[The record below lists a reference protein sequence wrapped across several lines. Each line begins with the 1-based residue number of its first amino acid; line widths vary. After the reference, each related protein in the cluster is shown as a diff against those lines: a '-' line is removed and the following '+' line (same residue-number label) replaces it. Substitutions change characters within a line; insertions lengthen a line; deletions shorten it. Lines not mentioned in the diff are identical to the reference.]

1 MSESISELDVH
12 RLRKERPELETELI
26 QFFAQAVERFVQ
38 TAQYSVLKNLR
49 LTYFFDEEALDDA
62 GFIDATFEE
71 LVAIGVF
78 DVCSL
83 PGVSVELI
91 ESFVRVLEQL
101 IDGSHGVA
109 ENLSDT
115 MLLAPPE
122 LEPVQTRG
130 FEDLPYVPLSTPA
143 VSDRPLKEKIIA
155 GPVLNSIEAEAK
167 LLAAFR
173 KIKEHPRAEEFFQHT
188 LSEYWHPDWL
198 RAPFVEALTFK
209 QLSEM
214 KLSNLLDKRTFSQH
228 KTQAILLCV
237 EAVCEKYS
245 LIQGNEPTSALVEK
259 KLVDEP
265 PIRLNPKIAWRTA
278 SMDCPLIVRAMAQ
291 LLQME
296 APQLL
301 LPEALKRVF
310 FTTLSDKEGGLLLLE
325 AAYGEEYVA
334 DLIDVDE
341 KELNTSVTAAQ
352 RKLQKSLK
360 RDAATEVAHIEQL
373 LQSPAVSLGVLFTGI
388 DTDSPS
394 HELTVLCATAILQ
407 SIGATAAGIED
418 IALDHC
424 WTANEKGFSVI
435 WNAVKAQN
443 PKTKKSFLA
452 LCASLL
458 PYAPETAL
466 DVLWRESSIR
476 SSKVKS
482 S

>member
-49 LTYFFDEEALDDA
+49 LSYFFDEEALDDA
-62 GFIDATFEE
+62 GFVDATFEE

-115 MLLAPPE
+115 MLLSPPE

-130 FEDLPYVPLSTPA
+130 FEDLPYVPLSTPT
-143 VSDRPLKEKIIA
+143 VNDRPQKEKIIA

-173 KIKEHPRAEEFFQHT
+173 RIKEHPRAEEFFHQT
-188 LSEYWHPDWL
+188 LTEYWHPEWL

-237 EAVCEKYS
+237 EAVCEKYPATPLETPNLALRDQQLAPEPSVGLNS
-245 LIQGNEPTSALVEK
+245 LTS
-259 KLVDEP
+259 
-265 PIRLNPKIAWRTA
+265 WRTTVA
-278 SMDCPLIVRAMAQ
+278 CPIIVRAMA
-291 LLQME
+291 E
-296 APQLL
+296 LL
-301 LPEALKRVF
+301 LKESSELVLPESFKRVF

-325 AAYGEEYVA
+325 AAYGLEYVA
-334 DLIDVDE
+334 DLIDADE
-341 KELNTSVTAAQ
+341 KELHASITGAQ
-352 RKLQKSLK
+352 RKLQKSMK
-360 RDAATEVAHIEQL
+360 RDAAREVAHIEQL
-373 LQSPAVSLGVLFTGI
+373 LQSPAVSLGVLFSGL
-388 DTDSPS
+388 DVESSS
-394 HELTVLCATAILQ
+394 HELTVLCANAILQ
-407 SIGATAAGIED
+407 SIGAASAEIED
-418 IALDHC
+418 IELEHC
-424 WTANEKGFSVI
+424 WTVNEKGLSVI
-435 WNAVKAQN
+435 WNAIKSQS
-443 PKTKKSFLA
+443 PKTKKTFLA
-452 LCASLL
+452 LCASLV
-458 PYAPETAL
+458 PYVPETAL
-466 DVLWRESSIR
+466 ETLWSESSIR
-476 SSKVKS
+476 SAKAKS